1 MKLLADENI
10 PLDTVELLEDA
21 GYDVLSILKKYSG
34 ISDREIIHLSN
45 KEERLIITF
54 DKDFGFHVF
63 DEGLLPKMGII
74 FLRDAELIPEKTAHL
89 LIKLLQSGS
98 SFKGNMTVV
107 TEYFVRQRKFH
118 V

>member
-10 PLDTVELLEDA
+10 PLETVELLEES
-21 GYDVLSILKKYSG
+21 GHDVLSILRKYSG
-34 ISDREIIHLSN
+34 ISDSEIIHLSN

-63 DEGLLPKMGII
+63 AEGLLPKKGVI
-74 FLRDAELIPEKTAHL
+74 FLRNAELVPEKTAHL

-98 SFKGNMTVV
+98 SFEGNMTVV
-107 TEYFVRQRKFH
+107 TEYFVRQRKFQ